1 MPANPLIWGQ
11 VASWAASD
19 DVILWGDTVY
29 DPSGNVILWGDSN
42 TTDDYVIL
50 WGDSVVTDP
59 GSPLTHGSSPW
70 LHWAPRAPAA

>member
-1 MPANPLIWGQ
+1 VPANSLIWGQ
-11 VASWAASD
+11 VASWRNTTNTN
-19 DVILWGDTVY
+19 VILWGDTVY

-59 GSPLTHGSSPW
+59 DPQ
-70 LHWAPRAPAA
+70 